1 MKVKFLFALLAVF
14 ALLAAA
20 CGDDDDESTG
30 DSSSEDTAAEDSDTD
45 DTAAEDSGTDDAPAE
60 DTGADDAAAGGGAAA
75 VDIDA
80 VLAVDLDACEE
91 APTGDAIKVGMAMDF
106 GEVSGFADIPGSQAV
121 EHLAALINCA
131 GGINGSPVEVQVQD
145 IQGDPEVTA
154 RATQDLLDFG
164 AHFLIGPPFADFG
177 QPVLQVTEGLVPVF
191 LSLIHI
197 SEPTRQ

>member
-1 MKVKFLFALLAVF
+1 MKLKLLFALLAVF

-30 DSSSEDTAAEDSDTD
+30 DSSSEDTAAEDS
-45 DTAAEDSGTDDAPAE
+45 GTDDAAAE
-60 DTGADDAAAGGGAAA
+60 DTTADDSGADDAAAGSAPA

-80 VLAVDLDACEE
+80 VLAADLSACEE
-91 APTGDAIKVGMAMDF
+91 APTGEAIKVGMAMDF

-131 GGINGSPVEVQVQD
+131 GGVNGLPIEVLVQD

-164 AHFLIGPPFADFG
+164 AHFLLGPPFADFG
-177 QPVLQVTEGLVPVF
+177 QPVLRGPSHLDQV
-191 LSLIHI
+191 H
-197 SEPTRQ
+197 R